1 MQKSEYKKEIEISKK
16 IIIDKGQYILSKTID
31 ELSNEDKT
39 LQEFINYILKDGF
52 STRYLKL
59 PININTDKISL
70 NCLQKY
76 VELIYEIFLMAPDKR
91 KKIYSSEP
99 QEVNKINPTILKKI
113 KELKLSFDKKTK
125 DLTTYYS
132 EDKQYILE
140 RLKDKL
146 KKQKGILSLLEL
158 YQICFC
164 SLFSHPDILKYM
176 FFKMNKDIYIYYFGE
191 INYNYYGA
199 NFDNNICLEIISLYL
214 EELKN
219 RNESNLI
226 IYINIIFHFTWLF
239 NKDYN
244 EIINKN
250 YIKDAIQKTYFKI
263 KEKNVKDKNIIGPIF
278 LSYLLIKLNIPK
290 KFLNIKNIDEIS
302 NFYLK
307 NEIQSN
313 KQRNNNSSTEIS
325 EKSKEELKKNN
336 NNNKSS
342 DDANS
347 IEKIIEINNN
357 MESDESQTKT
367 IEELNRKI
375 KFLTLS
381 YEEHEKKI
389 NENTKIINENKKEI
403 SGLKGEMEKIKIK
416 LNNIMLRDKLINF
429 LNTIGGEFNQAEKD
443 IISNDRTKRGE
454 ASLMAFKRKYWLYFK
469 RERFKLIQE
478 LIEKVGN
485 LYNKGN
491 LIAHTLDLSQY
502 KDEIS
507 AFKTQNKINFV
518 INDEIVVLLKL
529 CEISSDKI
537 NVLSN
542 FMMKC
547 FDSDFNT
554 IIKKGQDVIINFMLD
569 RL

>member
-547 FDSDFNT
+547 FDCDFNT
-554 IIKKGQDVIINFMLD
+554 IVKKGQDVIINFMLD

>member
-1 MQKSEYKKEIEISKK
+1 
-16 IIIDKGQYILSKTID
+16 
-31 ELSNEDKT
+31 
-39 LQEFINYILKDGF
+39 
-52 STRYLKL
+52 
-59 PININTDKISL
+59 
-70 NCLQKY
+70 
-76 VELIYEIFLMAPDKR
+76 
-91 KKIYSSEP
+91 
-99 QEVNKINPTILKKI
+99 
-113 KELKLSFDKKTK
+113 
-125 DLTTYYS
+125 
-132 EDKQYILE
+132 
-140 RLKDKL
+140 
-146 KKQKGILSLLEL
+146 
-158 YQICFC
+158 
-164 SLFSHPDILKYM
+164 
-176 FFKMNKDIYIYYFGE
+176 
-191 INYNYYGA
+191 
-199 NFDNNICLEIISLYL
+199 
-214 EELKN
+214 
-219 RNESNLI
+219 
-226 IYINIIFHFTWLF
+226 
-239 NKDYN
+239 
-244 EIINKN
+244 
-250 YIKDAIQKTYFKI
+250 
-263 KEKNVKDKNIIGPIF
+263 
-278 LSYLLIKLNIPK
+278 
-290 KFLNIKNIDEIS
+290 
-302 NFYLK
+302 
-307 NEIQSN
+307 
-313 KQRNNNSSTEIS
+313 
-325 EKSKEELKKNN
+325 
-336 NNNKSS
+336 
-342 DDANS
+342 
-347 IEKIIEINNN
+347 

-375 KFLTLS
+375 KFLILS
-381 YEEHEKKI
+381 YEEHEKK
-389 NENTKIINENKKEI
+389 INENKKEI

>member
-375 KFLTLS
+375 KFLILS
-381 YEEHEKKI
+381 YEEHEKK
-389 NENTKIINENKKEI
+389 INENKKEI